1 MSKTTKTTKY
11 NDSWMYI
18 LLLSTI
24 VILGESLKTYTFSL
38 LGVNLTYVIFLLPF
52 IFMVTNYITKKYG
65 FKRTLTAIIISSI
78 SLIAFVLL
86 MNFAIGKTF
95 TISSISGGLAGYLVS
110 QTINTMIYKF
120 LLVNTNS
127 PYLLVLL
134 NYVFGYIVF
143 YMLYA
148 IVRMDLV
155 IADTFW
161 IGYFITLFIQ
171 TLMSMGLATID
182 KKIKVGMSKDD

>member
-24 VILGESLKTYTFSL
+24 VILGESLKTYTFNL

-143 YMLYA
+143 
-148 IVRMDLV
+148 
-155 IADTFW
+155 
-161 IGYFITLFIQ
+161 
-171 TLMSMGLATID
+171 
-182 KKIKVGMSKDD
+182 